1 MKIECI
7 PYEPLSVMEGS
18 LAAVCTSCEE
28 KGLYLDLQ
36 WSKDVPFKLMGD
48 LNRLRQILLNLLSNA
63 IKFTEQGGITVEAT
77 TTRRDDR
84 SGTRPSIRF
93 VVRETGMGIS
103 EENQGVIFL
112 KYQQANASV
121 ARNFGGTGLGLS
133 ICKLLVQSMNGSIGV
148 ESQLGEGSMFWI
160 SLPAEVPTEDHV
172 QKPTE
177 DDIPNE
183 SRCLHVLVAEDNK
196 VNQKLLGSMLKRM
209 GHTLDLAGNGKE
221 ALDLMQCHRY
231 DVVLME

>member
-18 LAAVCTSCEE
+18 LAAVRTSCEG
-28 KGLYLDLQ
+28 KGLYLNLQ

-48 LNRLRQILLNLLSNA
+48 PNRLRQILLNLLSNA
-63 IKFTEQGGITVEAT
+63 IKFTEQGGITIEAT
-77 TTRRDDR
+77 TTGIDDG
-84 SGTRPSIRF
+84 SDTRPFVRF
-93 VVRETGMGIS
+93 AVRDTGMGIS
-103 EENQGVIFL
+103 EENQSAVFR

-133 ICKLLVQSMNGSIGV
+133 ICDLLVQSMNGSIGV
-148 ESQLGEGSMFWI
+148 ESQLGEGSTFWI
-160 SLPAEVPTEDHV
+160 SLPAEVPTEEHLHES
-172 QKPTE
+172 TE
-177 DDIPNE
+177 DDISHE
-183 SRCLHVLVAEDNK
+183 SRSLHILVAEDNK
-196 VNQKLLGSMLKRM
+196 VNQKLLASMLKRM

-221 ALDLMQCHRY
+221 AVDLMQCHRY